1 MNFYNPNSGM
11 PVQNNPPAY
20 NSQQG
25 QGYYGGNVNSNG
37 NQGPV
42 SSNLFNNVSPEMINF
57 GLNAG
62 QNMIN
67 QQRDKWMPGV
77 SGFWHSLKYYF
88 LVSNSFVVKKITV
101 ILYPPSNKVWN
112 RLQADEFER
121 EGEADTYSRKWAIP
135 RNDYNAPDL
144 YIPLMAFM
152 TYVLLSGLS
161 KGLGSTGF
169 TPDVIIQAIWRCLL
183 LHSIETGLIK
193 LGVSLMSVPLPFLDV
208 FAYTGY
214 KYVALCINMLS
225 RVAGSTVS
233 FIVSMYTA
241 CMLAYFILKTMAAVV
256 PPTTTTGPPR
266 HLLLLAFAAMQF
278 VIILTLSWL

>member
-1 MNFYNPNSGM
+1 M
-11 PVQNNPPAY
+11 
-20 NSQQG
+20 
-25 QGYYGGNVNSNG
+25 
-37 NQGPV
+37 
-42 SSNLFNNVSPEMINF
+42 
-57 GLNAG
+57 
-62 QNMIN
+62 
-67 QQRDKWMPGV
+67 
-77 SGFWHSLKYYF
+77 
-88 LVSNSFVVKKITV
+88 VKKITV

-121 EGEADTYSRKWAIP
+121 EGEVSAAVVDTVAEGVSFEAFHSFISLFMLTIVLFLLSFQADTYSRKWAIP

-183 LHSIETGLIK
+183 LHLIETGLIK

-225 RVAGSTVS
+225 RVAGGTVS

-278 VIILTLSWL
+278 VVILTLSWL